1 MQEKDNRKQKNIN
14 EEEIDERNEEAEE
27 KEKDNSSRVI
37 LLSLLAITILVISVI
52 SVSFATF
59 LRVQEG
65 IKSNT
70 ISTGNISMNYTED
83 TNGISIE
90 NALPTSDMVGK
101 TLKGKGEYFDFTI
114 NSTIVGNVSV
124 NYEVAAIKDV
134 NSTIPDNAVKLYL
147 EQQKSGSYEEVM
159 PPTFFKPI
167 DKQSNVG
174 APKDYMVLVNVTKKE
189 SAVDNYRLRMW
200 LAEDAVVEAGKYYS
214 VKINVY
220 GKAL

>member
-1 MQEKDNRKQKNIN
+1 MQEKNNMKKENIN
-14 EEEIDERNEEAEE
+14 EEVEE

-124 NYEVAAIKDV
+124 NYEISAIKDV
-134 NSTIPDNAVKLYL
+134 NSNIPDNAVKLYL

-159 PPTFFKPI
+159 APSLFTPI
-167 DKQSNVG
+167 DKQTNVG
-174 APKDYMVLVNVTKKE
+174 SPQGSMVLMNVTKKA
-189 SAVDNYRLRMW
+189 SSVDNYRLRMW
-200 LAEDAVVEAGKYYS
+200 LAENAVVESGKYYS

>member
-1 MQEKDNRKQKNIN
+1 MQEKDNMKKENIK
-14 EEEIDERNEEAEE
+14 EGVEE

-65 IKSNT
+65 KKSNT
-70 ISTGNISMNYTED
+70 FSTGNISMNYTED

-124 NYEVAAIKDV
+124 NYEIAAIKDV
-134 NSTIPDNAVKLYL
+134 NSSIPDGAVKLYL
-147 EQQKSGSYEEVM
+147 EQQKSGTYEEVM
-159 PPTFFKPI
+159 APTFFTPI
-167 DKQSNVG
+167 DKQTNVG
-174 APKDYMVLVNVTKKE
+174 SPKGSMVLLNVTKK
-189 SAVDNYRLRMW
+189 SSSVDNYRLRMW
-200 LAEDAVVEAGKYYS
+200 LDENAVVESGKFYS

>member
-1 MQEKDNRKQKNIN
+1 MQEKDNMKQDDMN
-14 EEEIDERNEEAEE
+14 EEQDERQEAEE

-65 IKSNT
+65 MKSNT

-83 TNGISIE
+83 TNGISITD
-90 NALPTSDMVGK
+90 ALPTSDAIGK

-114 NSTIVGNVSV
+114 NSTIVGDVSV
-124 NYEVAAIKDV
+124 SYEIAAIKDEK
-134 NSTIPDNAVKLYL
+134 SSIPDNAVKLYL
-147 EQQKSGSYEEVM
+147 EQQKSGSYEQVM
-159 PPTFFKPI
+159 APTFFTPI
-167 DKQSNVG
+167 DKQTNVG
-174 APKDYMVLVNVTKKE
+174 APKGSMVLMNVTKKE

-200 LAEDAVVEAGKYYS
+200 LDENAVVEAGKYYS